1 MRIEEKVGP
10 RVDPTLAPAG
20 SSAMTNLT
28 TPEDFE
34 TVLRFAFG
42 IADRGV
48 PLTLVSM
55 AMVSLAVD
63 GSEPSPVLEERLRE
77 LVAGRCRRT
86 DRVAAL
92 GQGRFRALLAVCN
105 RQGALIFADRV
116 VEAVEDI
123 LADAGV
129 TLACGVATWTPDMNA
144 PDELVTAADHALERA
159 RELGGDRIEVHVG

>member
-1 MRIEEKVGP
+1 MSN
-10 RVDPTLAPAG
+10 L
-20 SSAMTNLT
+20 SS
-28 TPEDFE
+28 PEDFE

-55 AMVSLAVD
+55 AMVSLALD
-63 GSEPSPVLEERLRE
+63 GQEADAIVEERLRA

-92 GQGRFRALLAVCN
+92 GHGRYRALLAVCN

-116 VEAVEDI
+116 VQAVEE
-123 LADAGV
+123 LLGDAGV
-129 TLACGVATWTPDMNA
+129 SVACGVATWTPEMGSPEA
-144 PDELVTAADHALERA
+144 LVDAADRALDRA
-159 RELGGDRIEVHVG
+159 REQGGDRIEVHVG

>member
-1 MRIEEKVGP
+1 M
-10 RVDPTLAPAG
+10 D
-20 SSAMTNLT
+20 NLT
-28 TPEDFE
+28 SPEDFE

-63 GSEPSPVLEERLRE
+63 TEVEDQPEVEARLRS

-86 DRVAAL
+86 Y
-92 GQGRFRALLAVCN
+92 RALLAVCN

-116 VEAVEDI
+116 VQAVEDLMGDTGI
-123 LADAGV
+123 
-129 TLACGVATWTPDMNA
+129 TIACGVATWTPEMTSSE
-144 PDELVTAADHALERA
+144 ELVGAADEALSRA
-159 RELGGDRIEVHVG
+159 RDMGGDRIEIHVG

>member
-1 MRIEEKVGP
+1 
-10 RVDPTLAPAG
+10 
-20 SSAMTNLT
+20 MTNLT

-63 GSEPSPVLEERLRE
+63 GAADPQLEERLKG
-77 LVAGRCRRT
+77 LVIGRCRRT

-92 GQGRFRALLAVCN
+92 GHGRYRALLAVCN

-116 VEAVEDI
+116 VQAVEE
-123 LADAGV
+123 LLTDAGV
-129 TLACGVATWTPDMNA
+129 TLACGVATWTPDMNS
-144 PDELVTAADHALERA
+144 PEELVRAADAALEKA
-159 RELGGDRIEVHVG
+159 RSLGGDRIEIHVG

>member
-1 MRIEEKVGP
+1 
-10 RVDPTLAPAG
+10 
-20 SSAMTNLT
+20 MTNLT

-63 GSEPSPVLEERLRE
+63 GAADGAVEERLSG
-77 LVAGRCRRT
+77 LVVGRCRKT
-86 DRVAAL
+86 DRVAQL
-92 GQGRFRALLAVCN
+92 GQGRYRALLAVCN

-116 VEAVEDI
+116 VQAVEEL
-123 LADAGV
+123 LADTGV
-129 TLACGVATWTPDMNA
+129 TLACGVATWTPDMTA
-144 PDELVTAADHALERA
+144 PEELVQAADAALDRA
-159 RELGGDRIEVHVG
+159 RNMGGDRIEVHVG

>member
-1 MRIEEKVGP
+1 M
-10 RVDPTLAPAG
+10 
-20 SSAMTNLT
+20 SNLT

-55 AMVSLAVD
+55 AMVSLAV
-63 GSEPSPVLEERLRE
+63 SAQEPDAALEERLRG

-92 GQGRFRALLAVCN
+92 GQGRYRALLAVCN

-116 VEAVEDI
+116 VQAVEE
-123 LADAGV
+123 LLGDAGV
-129 TLACGVATWTPDMNA
+129 SLACGVATWTPEMSA
-144 PDELVTAADHALERA
+144 PEQLVAAADQALARA
-159 RELGGDRIEVHVG
+159 REMGGDRIEIHVG

>member
-1 MRIEEKVGP
+1 
-10 RVDPTLAPAG
+10 
-20 SSAMTNLT
+20 MTNLT

-63 GSEPSPVLEERLRE
+63 GVADPAVEARLKE
-77 LVAGRCRRT
+77 LVMGRCRRT
-86 DRVAAL
+86 DRVAAV
-92 GQGRFRALLAVCN
+92 GEGRYRALLAVCN

-116 VEAVEDI
+116 VQAVEELIPDG
-123 LADAGV
+123 GV
-129 TLACGVATWTPDMNA
+129 TLACGVATWTPDMTS
-144 PDELVTAADHALERA
+144 PEELLQAADAALDRA
-159 RELGGDRIEVHVG
+159 RRQGGDRIEIHVG

>member
-1 MRIEEKVGP
+1 M
-10 RVDPTLAPAG
+10 
-20 SSAMTNLT
+20 SNLT

-55 AMVSLAVD
+55 AMVSLAV
-63 GSEPSPVLEERLRE
+63 SAQEPDAVLEERLRG

-92 GQGRFRALLAVCN
+92 GQGRYRALLAVCN

-116 VEAVEDI
+116 VQAVEE
-123 LADAGV
+123 LLGDAGV
-129 TLACGVATWTPDMNA
+129 SLACGVATWTPEMSA
-144 PDELVTAADHALERA
+144 PEQLVAAADQALERA
-159 RELGGDRIEVHVG
+159 REMGGDRIEIHVG

>member
-1 MRIEEKVGP
+1 MRVGHGADDHRP
-10 RVDPTLAPAG
+10 KRGAT
-20 SSAMTNLT
+20 MTNLT

-63 GSEPSPVLEERLRE
+63 GADDGTVEERLGG
-77 LVAGRCRRT
+77 LVVGRCRKT
-86 DRVAAL
+86 DRVAHL
-92 GQGRFRALLAVCN
+92 GKGRYRALLAVCN

-116 VEAVEDI
+116 VQAVEEL
-123 LADAGV
+123 LADSGV
-129 TLACGVATWTPDMNA
+129 TLACGVATWTPDMTT
-144 PDELVTAADHALERA
+144 PEELVEAADAALERA
-159 RELGGDRIEVHVG
+159 RHVGGDRIEVHVG

>member
-1 MRIEEKVGP
+1 MN
-10 RVDPTLAPAG
+10 
-20 SSAMTNLT
+20 NLT
-28 TPEDFE
+28 SPEDFE

-63 GSEPSPVLEERLRE
+63 GLTDAAVDERLRG
-77 LVAGRCRRT
+77 LVIGRCRRT

-92 GQGRFRALLAVCN
+92 GEGRYRALLAVCN

-116 VEAVEDI
+116 VQAIEE
-123 LADAGV
+123 LMADSGV
-129 TLACGVATWTPDMNA
+129 TLACGVATWTPDMTS
-144 PDELVTAADHALERA
+144 PEELVAAADAALERA
-159 RELGGDRIEVHVG
+159 RSLGGDRIEIHVG

>member
-1 MRIEEKVGP
+1 
-10 RVDPTLAPAG
+10 
-20 SSAMTNLT
+20 MTNLT

-63 GSEPSPVLEERLRE
+63 GGKDPAVEERLRS
-77 LVAGRCRRT
+77 LVVGRCRRT

-92 GQGRFRALLAVCN
+92 GEGRYRALLAVCN

-116 VEAVEDI
+116 VQAVEEL

-129 TLACGVATWTPDMNA
+129 TLACGVATWTPDMTA
-144 PDELVTAADHALERA
+144 PEELVQAADAALDRA
-159 RELGGDRIEVHVG
+159 RTQGGDRIEIHVG